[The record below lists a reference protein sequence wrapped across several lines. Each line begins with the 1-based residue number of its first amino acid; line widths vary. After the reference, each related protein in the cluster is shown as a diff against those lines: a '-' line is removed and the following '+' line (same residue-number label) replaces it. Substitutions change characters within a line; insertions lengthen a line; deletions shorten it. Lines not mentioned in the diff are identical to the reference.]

1 MTSRVRC
8 SCGRVYDPQKHTT
21 CPDCG
26 AESAVESVVVAE
38 KIKPPVPPSI
48 EPELKRDDER
58 KAGSF
63 AQLLRALP
71 WPVYAAVALLAL
83 IILFFAL
90 RPRPPV
96 PDDEESSRSSSL
108 TKKTKEAKHDVVSVH
123 EESSLGPSVAPSPS
137 ATTAPFIPSSGYT
150 VPSGIVMGGVNLGEL
165 IARAKAGET
174 VTVPA
179 GLYPGGLTIDH
190 PVHIVADSRGGGQVV
205 IQSEGKESL
214 SVRSKGVTI
223 QNIQF
228 WCKGIGDLPA
238 VSVADGAELEMEG
251 CKIQSGS
258 GLGLSVSNASIKTLG
273 STFNTPSGIA
283 VLVNGQAHASFTQS
297 TFLQSQIGLGVQ
309 SGATAEL
316 HSCAFEGI
324 GMGAKD
330 GAIIVAAGE
339 NTQVTGT
346 DCHFT
351 NNTVGMGAREKA
363 SLSLTTC
370 TFKGNALDS
379 RSSGL
384 VVLRDAQVAI
394 RKTSFVDASPYAVN
408 VMSNATLT
416 LDETEISG
424 SRAAGLVIGER
435 NASPAHA
442 EIKHSRFNRNAIGV
456 GIVAGSSAEIEDS
469 ECSENNEGILVLEQ
483 GSRLKLRKTAIV
495 SNRNHGLQVYANAE
509 VTVIDSDIRNNARGA
524 LSGVPHKASQHAA
537 LTIEDCRIGGNQVF
551 GVGACAQS
559 QLILTRCVFEQ
570 DSKKNIYRES
580 GAIVQMDT
588 GSELTPSPEEA
599 AEATPSPESTAKTK
613 SGSRH
618 TTRTRPRQ
626 QDEDAAR
633 DISRIIRRWVPN
645 P

>member
-1 MTSRVRC
+1 DGTRRHATFRADTITMTSRVRC

-58 KAGSF
+58 KEGSF
-63 AQLLRALP
+63 AQLLKAVP
-71 WPVYAAVALLAL
+71 WPVYAGVVLLAL
-83 IILFFAL
+83 IVLFFAF
-90 RPRPPV
+90 RPHHGV
-96 PDDEESSRSSSL
+96 QVAE
-108 TKKTKEAKHDVVSVH
+108 TKKSELPAPSPVH
-123 EESSLGPSVAPSPS
+123 EESSPGPSAAPSAS

-150 VPSGIVMGGVNLGEL
+150 VPSGIVMGGVNIGEL
-165 IARAKAGET
+165 IAHAKPGET

-179 GLYPGGLTIDH
+179 GLYPGGLTVDH

-205 IQSEGKESL
+205 IQSEGKEWL

-273 STFNTPSGIA
+273 SSFNTPSGIA
-283 VLVNGQAHASFTQS
+283 VLVNRQAHASFTQS
-297 TFLQSQIGLGVQ
+297 TFLQSQIGLGVG
-309 SGATAEL
+309 SGSTAEL

-324 GMGAKD
+324 GLGNKD
-330 GAIIVAAGE
+330 GAMIVAAGE
-339 NTQVTGT
+339 TAQVAAT

-384 VVLRDAQVAI
+384 VVLRDAQVAV

-408 VMSNATLT
+408 VMSN
-416 LDETEISG
+416 
-424 SRAAGLVIGER
+424 
-435 NASPAHA
+435 
-442 EIKHSRFNRNAIGV
+442 
-456 GIVAGSSAEIEDS
+456 
-469 ECSENNEGILVLEQ
+469 
-483 GSRLKLRKTAIV
+483 
-495 SNRNHGLQVYANAE
+495 
-509 VTVIDSDIRNNARGA
+509 
-524 LSGVPHKASQHAA
+524 
-537 LTIEDCRIGGNQVF
+537 
-551 GVGACAQS
+551 
-559 QLILTRCVFEQ
+559 
-570 DSKKNIYRES
+570 
-580 GAIVQMDT
+580 
-588 GSELTPSPEEA
+588 
-599 AEATPSPESTAKTK
+599 
-613 SGSRH
+613 
-618 TTRTRPRQ
+618 
-626 QDEDAAR
+626 
-633 DISRIIRRWVPN
+633 
-645 P
+645 